1 MQGRRLRRARR
12 FTVPA
17 GAAAPCLCALLWL
30 FGACPSAAV
39 DFDFHAPAAPADPA
53 TAAALKD
60 LAQRVLPVYQEPDI
74 DDYLDNLSA
83 IQLVAGDYAA
93 AYGSRESLRGR
104 RRPDPAHPLGPQI
117 TLDLYAYA
125 KTLEAQDHIPFAKA
139 LDRAFAAL
147 MVPLADQDAYAVTGS
162 LEKSPQPFEES
173 LRRALQQ
180 QSAADSIGQSDAVA
194 LIWKYLRYSTYR
206 SLAPWIASLDA
217 RDEVRRYATDEG
229 VRIRAPDGTVIDAL
243 VVRPRGSTKPLPAL
257 FQFTLEDSAKDA
269 RECAA
274 HGYVGVV
281 AHAGGAR
288 SAGGAGHPAGRIQ
301 VVPFQHDG
309 DYARAVINWIAR
321 QPWSDGRVGM
331 YGRDYAGFTP
341 WAAATHRPR
350 ALKAIATVAPTVP
363 GIDFPMS
370 GGIFHNAAFAWSA
383 RATGVVSAA
392 GAGGAGA
399 VESLGHD
406 PGGDARAPDVEPWR
420 SLNER
425 WYRSGRPYRDLGRLF
440 GQPNPIFLRWLNHPS
455 FDRFWQSMTPN
466 REEFARIDIPVL
478 TVTGYFAGS
487 EPGALY
493 LFNQH
498 RAGAH
503 ADHTLVIGP
512 FDGGEDGPS
521 GALHGYVVDPA
532 ALIDVRAL
540 LFQWFD
546 AVLKGAPR
554 PALLEPGVNYEVMG
568 ANVWRHGSSV
578 EAMRSGAVRFYLDT
592 GVTGDSGAD
601 GPRLAAR
608 ANPRLSIEQ
617 SVNYADRSDAA
628 WTAPVDLVTRSPAR
642 RDSLVFMSDP
652 LPAAVEVDGL
662 LSGRLDFS
670 LNKADVDLGIALYE
684 RQPNGDFVRLYAP
697 DYEFRASYA
706 RDRVH
711 RRLLAAGERQELDFK
726 SERLTSRRLQAG
738 SRLVM
743 VLGVVKRPDRELN
756 YGTGGDVSAE
766 SMADGAEPLVLH
778 WFGDSYLEIPVRDP
792 RADH

>member
-1 MQGRRLRRARR
+1 M
-12 FTVPA
+12 PA
-17 GAAAPCLCALLWL
+17 GAAAPCLWALLWL

-39 DFDFHAPAAPADPA
+39 DFDFHAPAAPGDPA

-93 AYGSRESLRGR
+93 AHGSRESLRSR
-104 RRPDPAHPLGPQI
+104 RHPDPAHPLGPQV
-117 TLDLYAYA
+117 TFDLYAYA
-125 KTLEAQDHIPFAKA
+125 KTLEAQDRVPFAKA
-139 LDRAFAAL
+139 LDQAFDAL

-180 QSAADSIGQSDAVA
+180 QSATDSIGQSDAVA
-194 LIWKYLRYSTYR
+194 LIWKYLRYSAYR
-206 SLAPWIASLDA
+206 SLAPWIAALDA
-217 RDEVRRYATDEG
+217 RDELRRYASDEG
-229 VRIRAPDGTVIDAL
+229 VHIRAPDGTVIDAL
-243 VVRPRGSTKPLPAL
+243 VVRPRGSMKPLPAL
-257 FQFTLEDSAKDA
+257 LQFTLEDSAKDA

-281 AHAGGAR
+281 AYARGAR
-288 SAGGAGHPAGRIQ
+288 SAGGAGHPVATMR

-309 DYARAVINWIAR
+309 DDARAVVNWIAR

-331 YGRDYAGFTP
+331 YGRGYAGFTP

-350 ALKAIATVAPTVP
+350 ALKAIATVAPTAP

-383 RATGVVSAA
+383 RVTGVMSTA
-392 GAGGAGA
+392 AGGAGP
-399 VESLGHD
+399 VESLGSD
-406 PGGDARAPDVEPWR
+406 PGGDPRIDDLEPWR
-420 SLNER
+420 ALNER

-493 LFNQH
+493 LFSQH
-498 RAGAH
+498 RVDAH
-503 ADHTLVIGP
+503 KDHTLVIGP
-512 FDGGEDGPS
+512 FDDGEDGAS
-521 GALHGYVVDPA
+521 DAMHGYGVDPA
-532 ALIDVRAL
+532 AVIDVHAL
-540 LFQWFD
+540 RFQWFD

-554 PALLEPGVNYEVMG
+554 PGLLEPGVNYEVMG
-568 ANVWRHGSSV
+568 ANEWRHASSV
-578 EAMRSGAVRFYLDT
+578 EAMRTGAMRFYLGTGGTGDT
-592 GVTGDSGAD
+592 GVTRDSGAD

-608 ANPRLSIEQ
+608 ANPRVTIDQ
-617 SVNYADRSDAA
+617 TVNYEDRSDAA
-628 WTAPVDLVTRSPAR
+628 WSAPVDRVTRNPAS

-652 LPAAVEVDGL
+652 LPSAVEVAGL
-662 LSGRLDFS
+662 FSGRLDFS
-670 LNKADVDLGIALYE
+670 LNKADVDLNIALYE
-684 RQPNGDFVRLYAP
+684 RQPNGEFVRLYAP

-711 RRLLAAGERQELDFK
+711 RRLLKAGERQELDFK

-743 VLGVVKRPDRELN
+743 VLGVVKRPDREFN

-766 SMADGAEPLVLH
+766 SIADGAEPLVLH

-792 RADH
+792 RAAH